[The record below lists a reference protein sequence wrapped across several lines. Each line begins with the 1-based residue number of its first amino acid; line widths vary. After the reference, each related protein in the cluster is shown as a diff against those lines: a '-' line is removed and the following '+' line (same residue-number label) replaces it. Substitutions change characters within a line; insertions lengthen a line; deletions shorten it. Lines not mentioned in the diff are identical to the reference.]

1 MIGSELGH
9 AAFRLGMFIVLV
21 AGLLTWFTDSGT
33 PGHVISQFTL
43 ILGIVFLLFVTV
55 LVRIGRK

>member
-9 AAFRLGMFIVLV
+9 AAFRIGMYLVVV

-33 PGHVISQFTL
+33 PGNAISQFTL
-43 ILGIVFLLFVTV
+43 ILGILFLIIVTI

>member
-9 AAFRLGMFIVLV
+9 AAFRIGTYIVLIS
-21 AGLLTWFTDSGT
+21 GLLTWFTDSGT

-43 ILGIVFLLFVTV
+43 IIGVVFLVIIAI
-55 LVRIGRK
+55 LVRLKR